1 MRLNLQNHHVKL
13 NRTAR
18 AKLREKHQRLWKTY
32 LNTQDNV
39 YMQYKKVSNQL
50 RTLTRKS
57 VKFVERENSNQVKD
71 NPKAFWKYVNKKRKC
86 NVKIPSL
93 HKFGKKEELVESG
106 VDKADTLTS
115 KFNSVF
121 NVETHELWN
130 LSSKQL
136 IHDYD
141 FGITFTKDTVLKKLN
156 RLGHNL
162 SPGPDGINSQ
172 IKEGLRKYC
181 TIFSCYFS

>member
-1 MRLNLQNHHVKL
+1 MKLNLQNHHVEL

-18 AKLREKHQRLWKTY
+18 AKLREKERLRKTD

-39 YMQYKKVSNQL
+39 YLQYKKVSNQL

-57 VKFVERENSNQVKD
+57 IKFVERENSNQVKD
-71 NPKAFWKYVNKKRKC
+71 NPKAFWKYVNNKRKN

-93 HKFGKKEELVESG
+93 HKFGNKEELVESD

-115 KFNSVF
+115 KFSSVF

-130 LSSKQL
+130 LSSKLL

-156 RLGHNL
+156 KLGHNL
-162 SPGPDGINSQ
+162 SPEPDGINSQ
-172 IKEGLRKYC
+172 IKKGLRKYC